1 MRKLLLLIIVC
12 SFLSWFYSCK
22 KNHIVVNNG
31 IVLNL
36 NHNETHRID
45 ATSDYEISYFSDNR
59 YSAEVS
65 DDGVITANYVGSAK
79 IALYNGKDETSVRVN
94 VLPLSNY
101 YQEPDIYFGESRKSV
116 DAKYASEDYNPT
128 TDDVVLYPYKSDVT
142 DYMYVY
148 YEDDKVVAYE
158 ILVIADDINLVEE
171 FISERYRYLGEIYGL
186 PVYINTLALSDA
198 TKSVSYRCHDSE
210 HIIVRYYTYD
220 WVSRF

>member
-1 MRKLLLLIIVC
+1 MRKLLLFIIVC
-12 SFLSWFYSCK
+12 SFMSSFYSCK
-22 KNHIVVNNG
+22 KNHITVNNG
-31 IVLNL
+31 ITVNL
-36 NHNETHRID
+36 NHNETHWID
-45 ATSDYEISYFSDNR
+45 ATSDYEISYCSDNR
-59 YSAEVS
+59 YCAEVS
-65 DDGVITANYVGSAK
+65 NDGVITANYVGSAE
-79 IALYNGKDETSVRVN
+79 ITLSNGKDEASIRVN

-101 YQEPDIYFGESRKSV
+101 YQEPDIYFGESRESV

-158 ILVIADDINLVEE
+158 ILVIADDISLVEE

-198 TKSVSYRCHDSE
+198 TMSVSYRHYDSE
-210 HIIVRYYTYD
+210 RVIVRYYTYD
-220 WVSRF
+220 WVRK

>member
-1 MRKLLLLIIVC
+1 MKSEV
-12 SFLSWFYSCK
+12 K
-22 KNHIVVNNG
+22 
-31 IVLNL
+31 
-36 NHNETHRID
+36 
-45 ATSDYEISYFSDNR
+45 EISAFPCAFAREKIMDAANHVHINFKFLDVSITFLFVFHRCDRRVSTKFSTFNFQF
-59 YSAEVS
+59 S
-65 DDGVITANYVGSAK
+65 
-79 IALYNGKDETSVRVN
+79 VN

-101 YQEPDIYFGESRKSV
+101 YQEPDIYFGESRESV

-158 ILVIADDINLVEE
+158 ILVIADDISLVEE

-198 TKSVSYRCHDSE
+198 TMSVSYRHYDSE
-210 HIIVRYYTYD
+210 CVIVRYYTYD
-220 WVSRF
+220 WVRN